1 MPCHTCTKFTL
12 KLCLLKM
19 VTIQYSE
26 FCFTALAIHV
36 HVLIMTG
43 SSFLLSIKVLKW
55 KKIAMKNCSFQ
66 KCTVANLMLWP
77 PHWELV
83 RHEMLCAFFFSFTS
97 LFCKVMKLALILSN
111 NFISNCFK
119 GYLHDGGRLILT
131 RFEEYLVALSK
142 VEFSSCDDSSLPSG
156 SFFCKIISETTCTF
170 CSCSCE
176 TVQDVLMPRN
186 LKEFYFFYKAL
197 FKE

>member
-1 MPCHTCTKFTL
+1 
-12 KLCLLKM
+12 
-19 VTIQYSE
+19 
-26 FCFTALAIHV
+26 
-36 HVLIMTG
+36 
-43 SSFLLSIKVLKW
+43 
-55 KKIAMKNCSFQ
+55 
-66 KCTVANLMLWP
+66 
-77 PHWELV
+77 
-83 RHEMLCAFFFSFTS
+83 MLCAFFFSFTS

-156 SFFCKIISETTCTF
+156 SFFCKIISEATCTF